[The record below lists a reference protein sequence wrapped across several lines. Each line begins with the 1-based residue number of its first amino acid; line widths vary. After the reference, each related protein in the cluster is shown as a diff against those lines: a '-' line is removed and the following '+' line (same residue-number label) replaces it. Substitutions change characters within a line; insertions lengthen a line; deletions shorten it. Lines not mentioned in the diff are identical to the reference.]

1 MAHASVALQ
10 RVRDVLVTLSRESKL
25 KTPFFIVSSE
35 QDLETDAVP
44 IEENSSQPGVDL
56 KSFCKQPSTHVA
68 HTVPT
73 DVQHLEEIFVK

>member
-1 MAHASVALQ
+1 MTHASVALQ

-25 KTPFFIVSSE
+25 KTPFLVSSD

-73 DVQHLEEIFVK
+73 DVQHLEQIFVK

>member
-1 MAHASVALQ
+1 MTHASVALQ
-10 RVRDVLVTLSRESKL
+10 RVRDVLVTLSREL
-25 KTPFFIVSSE
+25 KTPFLVSSD
-35 QDLETDAVP
+35 QDLEPDAVP

-56 KSFCKQPSTHVA
+56 KSFCKQTRTHVA